1 MSFDNLTDP
10 PRFADGESEA
20 TRALLRVTRDDAPS
34 ALAMERMAKRLAA
47 AGALSS
53 PVAAVHRPRSEARV
67 LGTKLGAVLA
77 VAGSLVV
84 GWHASEL
91 VSSGDGG
98 RAVAL
103 EATEEVVTPATMA
116 PSVAIA
122 TPAEAPAALE
132 HAEPL
137 AVATIPIGDLPT
149 ASTAAPR
156 ARPIRI
162 AAENT
167 RAGADVEA
175 PSELELLQR
184 ARVALRSDPRRALEL
199 ATEQA
204 RAYPSGEFVQEREVS
219 AVEARVRLGRLDE
232 ARERARAVVGQF
244 PRPPYVDRLE
254 LAVGR
259 PL

>member
-34 ALAMERMAKRLAA
+34 ALVMERMAKRLAA

-53 PVAAVHRPRSEARV
+53 PGAAVHRPRSEARV

-77 VAGSLVV
+77 VAGSLLV

-103 EATEEVVTPATMA
+103 EAAEVVTPATTTA
-116 PSVAIA
+116 SIAIA
-122 TPAEAPAALE
+122 TPTGAPAALE
-132 HAEPL
+132 HAEPV
-137 AVATIPIGDLPT
+137 AVATVPIGDLPS
-149 ASTAAPR
+149 ASSAAPR
-156 ARPIRI
+156 PRPIRI
-162 AAENT
+162 AAEDT
-167 RAGADVEA
+167 RAGANVEA

-204 RAYPSGEFVQEREVS
+204 RAYPSGEFVQEREVI
-219 AVEARVRLGRLDE
+219 AVEALARLGRPDE
-232 ARERARAVVGQF
+232 ARERARAVVAQF
-244 PRPPYVDRLE
+244 PRTPYVDRLE